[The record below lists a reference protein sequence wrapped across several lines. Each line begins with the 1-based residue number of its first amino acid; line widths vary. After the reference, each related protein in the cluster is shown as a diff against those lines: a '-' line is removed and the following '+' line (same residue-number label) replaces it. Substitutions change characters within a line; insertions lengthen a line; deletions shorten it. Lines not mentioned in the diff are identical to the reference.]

1 MKIAILIQCYKNP
14 KQINLLLDKLNH
26 PDIDCYIHIDRK
38 ADFSTEIIKRDN
50 IILLP
55 DEKRVAVE
63 WAQISQITA
72 TLNLMKEAYQHGKYD
87 YYWLISGQDWPLYSA
102 NEIVEFFKK
111 HDGENFIQYWNSK
124 NFGNHQQNNLDKRN
138 QVYFPLWMIGRKM
151 WQKVIK
157 RGWVELTGGYNRTW
171 KFFMRKQLKIE
182 FYFGS
187 QWWALKEKTI
197 DWVMKYL
204 NENSQYYKF
213 YCNSSTPDESFF
225 HTLVM
230 LSPYADENTDNLLYQ
245 RFQKGA
251 NSPDILKACDLP
263 EAKKSKYL
271 VMRKVDMDV
280 DDAFL
285 QI

>member
-1 MKIAILIQCYKNP
+1 MKIAILIQCHKNP

-111 HDGENFIQYWNSK
+111 HDGENFI
-124 NFGNHQQNNLDKRN
+124 H
-138 QVYFPLWMIGRKM
+138 IGT
-151 WQKVIK
+151 V
-157 RGWVELTGGYNRTW
+157 RT
-171 KFFMRKQLKIE
+171 LE
-182 FYFGS
+182 
-187 QWWALKEKTI
+187 TI
-197 DWVMKYL
+197 
-204 NENSQYYKF
+204 
-213 YCNSSTPDESFF
+213 
-225 HTLVM
+225 
-230 LSPYADENTDNLLYQ
+230 
-245 RFQKGA
+245 
-251 NSPDILKACDLP
+251 
-263 EAKKSKYL
+263 AK
-271 VMRKVDMDV
+271 
-280 DDAFL
+280 
-285 QI
+285 